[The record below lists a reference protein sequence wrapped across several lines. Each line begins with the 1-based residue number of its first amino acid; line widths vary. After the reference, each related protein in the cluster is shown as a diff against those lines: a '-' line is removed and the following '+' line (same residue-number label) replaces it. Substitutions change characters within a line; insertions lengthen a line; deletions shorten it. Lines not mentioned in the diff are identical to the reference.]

1 MPRRKAPR
9 LHSGLPREDC
19 AGCTPQDQDEIR
31 RGRIG
36 ALKAMTGYGADLETY
51 DFSEPLS
58 AAQSAGER
66 EAKSTCPPGATDLP
80 LWLSGASRPPLS
92 GLVSDRR
99 RRAQAGLSGDP
110 QIQERRPKW
119 PGMVCDLQSVHHNV
133 RRAFRRLSI

>member
-66 EAKSTCPPGATDLP
+66 EAKPTAPPGPRICLCGYLVPRARRSRGSFPTGDAAPKLVCLAIRRFKKGGRNGREWSATCNQFTIMF
-80 LWLSGASRPPLS
+80 G
-92 GLVSDRR
+92 
-99 RRAQAGLSGDP
+99 
-110 QIQERRPKW
+110 ERF
-119 PGMVCDLQSVHHNV
+119 D
-133 RRAFRRLSI
+133 A